1 MNSLFDKHATKC
13 TYSVSDFLQQIR
25 HNQIDSIVEKNH
37 FCANY
42 IL

>member
-1 MNSLFDKHATKC
+1 MNSLFDKHAT

-25 HNQIDSIVEKNH
+25 HNQIDSVVEKKT
-37 FCANY
+37 FFPKY